1 MSARRKFDYEAL
13 DASGGRKHGS
23 LDATDARHAR
33 DALLSDGMT
42 PLKISERQGVSADR
56 KSAGVATGALKRFP
70 GHFTVGEREA
80 GDFAADL
87 ARLLHAGIP
96 LVPALNTIGDI
107 GRSPRLRMLAPA
119 VARRVEEGASFST
132 ALREMGGGSLGL
144 LASLAQVG
152 ESASALGDVMGD
164 AATTFR
170 ESASFR
176 DRLISLLVYP
186 IAVAALTLTILLVFL
201 IGVAPALRPVFAGFE
216 DKLPLAA
223 AILFTT
229 SDVLRAWGPYV
240 LGGMVL
246 TGGVLVVTPSGRI
259 VLREMGEA
267 IALSPLAL
275 KAPAFAAYATYA
287 RALSLATRRGV
298 RLPQAHRLASE
309 TVWSHRIRRGL
320 LADGA
325 RLDTGAQLSAVLKRV
340 PLAPKTLLHLVAVG
354 EASGRLAPAISEA
367 AVMLGDDARQ
377 RAERLVAL
385 AGPAIT
391 ISLGG
396 VVGLVVLTLFRAL
409 ASIAEV
415 AT

>member
-1 MSARRKFDYEAL
+1 MSARRQFDYEAL
-13 DASGGRKHGS
+13 DASGGRRQGS
-23 LDATDARHAR
+23 LNASDARHAR

-42 PLKISERQGVSADR
+42 PLKIVERSQGTRLLAGSASKVSAAR
-56 KSAGVATGALKRFP
+56 NTGRTSI
-70 GHFTVGEREA
+70 GDREA

-87 ARLLHAGIP
+87 ARLLHAGIA
-96 LVPALNTIGDI
+96 LVPALTTIGEI
-107 GRSPRLRMLAPA
+107 GRTARLRAMAPA
-119 VARRVEEGASFST
+119 IARRVEEGASFST
-132 ALREMGGGSLGL
+132 ALRETGGGSLGL

-170 ESASFR
+170 ESAAFR

-229 SDVLRAWGPYV
+229 SDILRAWGPYA
-240 LGGMVL
+240 LGGAL
-246 TGGVLVVTPSGRI
+246 LFFGVLVATPSGRI
-259 VLREMGEA
+259 VLRDIGEGV
-267 IALSPLAL
+267 ALSPLTL

-287 RALSLATRRGV
+287 RALALATRRGV

-309 TVWSHRIRRGL
+309 TVWANRIRKGL
-320 LADGA
+320 LADVA
-325 RLDTGAQLSAVLKRV
+325 RLDSGAQLSTVLRRV
-340 PLAPKTLLHLVAVG
+340 PFAPKPLLHLVAAG

-385 AGPAIT
+385 AGPVIT

-396 VVGLVVLTLFRAL
+396 IVGLVVLTLFRAL